1 MGASGIETASL
12 DRVVAVMSKGNEA
25 VKFFSE
31 LCDEDPKRKGRAISQ
46 LAEIQLKAGKKLK
59 STVYKESINE
69 ALYDAAMAEF
79 RELEPSFIVLAGK
92 TMPVGGTSET
102 AGGVA
107 CGSGK
112 TRTPAAVHRAA
123 EQIYAWLCEPRS
135 KWRSLMALLSGGGLF
150 YVTSVHETC
159 NRAYILHERPS
170 VVTAADYAEWSK
182 LRLCRGQADEV
193 NDLDG
198 L

>member
-1 MGASGIETASL
+1 ML
-12 DRVVAVMSKGNEA
+12 VMPS
-25 VKFFSE
+25 
-31 LCDEDPKRKGRAISQ
+31 
-46 LAEIQLKAGKKLK
+46 
-59 STVYKESINE
+59 
-69 ALYDAAMAEF
+69 AMN
-79 RELEPSFIVLAGK
+79 
-92 TMPVGGTSET
+92 
-102 AGGVA
+102 
-107 CGSGK
+107 
-112 TRTPAAVHRAA
+112 PAAVHKAA

-159 NRAYILHERPS
+159 NRAYILHGRPS